1 MGNWG
6 SGVFRYYGKKAMMMI
21 TRFNWSQKE
30 TLVFLTLPVQVMDL
44 RHRETRSYGKRSNNT
59 KTLRAA
65 RMSHCVS
72 SMGELDNGTGELS
85 WDRCCRSRLADESQ
99 VYRWVGWRSRKGA
112 PHPDRRTHTTK
123 TDTKCTSN
131 KRHEGK
137 QGKRHFPFLNHTK
150 SWCTLLIKSVWSV
163 PASSVVLPHY
173 KTNK

>member
-21 TRFNWSQKE
+21 MRFNWSQKE
-30 TLVFLTLPVQVMDL
+30 MLVFLTLPVQVMDL

-112 PHPDRRTHTTK
+112 PHPDRRTHNKDWHKVHQQQETPGK
-123 TDTKCTSN
+123 TGKTSIS
-131 KRHEGK
+131 
-137 QGKRHFPFLNHTK
+137 F
-150 SWCTLLIKSVWSV
+150 S
-163 PASSVVLPHY
+163 
-173 KTNK
+173 

>member
-1 MGNWG
+1 
-6 SGVFRYYGKKAMMMI
+6 MMI

-85 WDRCCRSRLADESQ
+85 
-99 VYRWVGWRSRKGA
+99 
-112 PHPDRRTHTTK
+112 
-123 TDTKCTSN
+123 
-131 KRHEGK
+131 
-137 QGKRHFPFLNHTK
+137 
-150 SWCTLLIKSVWSV
+150 
-163 PASSVVLPHY
+163 
-173 KTNK
+173 

>member
-1 MGNWG
+1 MANWG

-21 TRFNWSQKE
+21 MRFNWS
-30 TLVFLTLPVQVMDL
+30 LVFLTLPVQVMDL

-85 WDRCCRSRLADESQ
+85 WDRCCRSRLADGSQ

-112 PHPDRRTHTTK
+112 PQPDRRTHTTK

-131 KRHEGK
+131 KRHQGK
-137 QGKRHFPFLNHTK
+137 QGKRQFPSHQKLMY
-150 SWCTLLIKSVWSV
+150 V
-163 PASSVVLPHY
+163 
-173 KTNK
+173 TNKICLVSSCVICCFTPLQNK

>member
-1 MGNWG
+1 MANWG

-21 TRFNWSQKE
+21 MRFNWS
-30 TLVFLTLPVQVMDL
+30 LVFLTLPVQVMDL

-85 WDRCCRSRLADESQ
+85 WDRCCRSRLADGSQ

-131 KRHEGK
+131 KRHQGK
-137 QGKRHFPFLNHTK
+137 QGKRQFPSHQKLMY
-150 SWCTLLIKSVWSV
+150 V
-163 PASSVVLPHY
+163 
-173 KTNK
+173 TNKICLVSSCVICCFTPLQNK